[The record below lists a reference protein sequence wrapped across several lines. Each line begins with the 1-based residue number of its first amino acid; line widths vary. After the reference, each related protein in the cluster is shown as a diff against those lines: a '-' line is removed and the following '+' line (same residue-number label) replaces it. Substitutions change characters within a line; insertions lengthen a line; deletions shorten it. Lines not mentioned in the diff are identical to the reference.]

1 MSRRFLPGFIL
12 ASAIFLSACGGGEDP
27 STGGVASA
35 TDLDEAAVSAEELAA
50 EAVED
55 ATTTGDVTAE
65 EAALAFSQCMRDNGF
80 ADFADPE
87 IGANGAPNLRAAI
100 QNSDI
105 DFRSEEFQSAAT
117 ICRDEAGADNFG
129 AGAGGGGDARA
140 GVQENLLVY
149 TQCLRDEG
157 LDVGD
162 LEFGGG
168 PGAGGGNGGGG
179 AGGGNGGD
187 GAGGGNAGNGDG
199 GNGDGNGGGG
209 AGRAQGNGGAGFDPS
224 TRIAGALGLDL
235 EDAAVTAALEVCA
248 PVLEEA
254 FAGFGGGAGGGG
266 GANAPAANNDA

>member
-1 MSRRFLPGFIL
+1 M
-12 ASAIFLSACGGGEDP
+12 
-27 STGGVASA
+27 
-35 TDLDEAAVSAEELAA
+35 
-50 EAVED
+50 
-55 ATTTGDVTAE
+55 
-65 EAALAFSQCMRDNGF
+65 
-80 ADFADPE
+80 
-87 IGANGAPNLRAAI
+87 
-100 QNSDI
+100 
-105 DFRSEEFQSAAT
+105 
-117 ICRDEAGADNFG
+117 
-129 AGAGGGGDARA
+129 
-140 GVQENLLVY
+140 Y

-179 AGGGNGGD
+179 AGGGNGGG